1 MMRAISRTAALAAVL
16 AMLATFC
23 AAEEYAPAQAPAPA
37 ATSNA
42 PEGPAFTEMELL
54 PTAGQAPNGLRLTL
68 TADQLVLPE
77 TPGAAG
83 QPLTVQP
90 TALHLLF
97 RNVSD
102 QPIVFDTYNLANS
115 RLGVVVVGPDKQ
127 SVVLTYRQVPAYSR
141 KPLPI
146 DYPQIEPGNP
156 FLPLWAAAAPLRF
169 PGDFNSVVT
178 VNLYKPG
185 DYMVQVVYSRPQ
197 GAGSLIA
204 DTWRGT
210 VVSNTLIFH
219 VVGPPPPETA
229 PAPAP
234 TSQPSA
240 SPTKQAS

>member
-23 AAEEYAPAQAPAPA
+23 AAEEYALAQAPAPEA
-37 ATSNA
+37 APNA
-42 PEGPAFTEMELL
+42 PGEPVFTEMELL
-54 PTAGQAPNGLRLTL
+54 PTAGQAPNGLQLTL

-97 RNVSD
+97 RNVSG
-102 QPIVFDTYNLANS
+102 QPIVLDTYNLATS
-115 RLGVVVVGPDKQ
+115 RLGVVVVGPDKK
-127 SVVLTYRQVPAYSR
+127 SVALTRRQLTANPR

-156 FLPLWAAAAPLRF
+156 FLPLWAAAPLRF
-169 PGDFNSVVT
+169 PGDFNSLVT

-197 GAGSLIA
+197 GVGSLVP
-204 DTWRGT
+204 DTWRG
-210 VVSNTLIFH
+210 VAVSNTLVFH
-219 VVGPPPPETA
+219 IVGPPPPETA
-229 PAPAP
+229 PATAP

-240 SPTKQAS
+240 SPTRPAT